1 LKQISLTMK
10 FRSLIILCL
19 VSLAG
24 YAIPLRPL
32 KQPVDYVDVFT
43 GTSNSRW
50 MLGPYAS
57 VPYGMVELG
66 PDNQASGWMGG
77 YEYSIMNVSGFSHI
91 HAWTMSGLR
100 IMPAMQDFTKTDGA
114 PDRPYMGASAGYH
127 SRIEKATEKASPGY
141 YSCFLYDAHCKAE
154 MTATTRCGFH
164 KYTFDKAGEARIIL
178 SLLFPAEDQA
188 VIRDAKIN
196 KVSYSLIEGYANT
209 IVPATKN
216 QEYILYFSIHFSKP
230 FKSMGGWVNDSI
242 VDNTSQIVGAGDVA
256 AFVNYSTKVGEPVM
270 IKVGL
275 SLVDLDG
282 ARNNLKSELDN
293 YGWDFEKVVLAA
305 KNKWNDLLSKIK
317 VDGRE
322 ADKKKFYTNLY
333 RSFAK
338 QTWNDADGRYCDPFE
353 NIQQLP
359 KGQDIYGG
367 DAFWNT
373 YWNFNTILS
382 LITPNIMNNWVTTQL
397 ELFKHTGWTNNGPT
411 GLEHTRVMG
420 VTHEI
425 ALMVAAYQKGIR
437 NYDVNQLW
445 EAVRHNATE
454 QGKKLDKTGNAGM
467 EFLDIYN
474 KLGYVP
480 YDVSRRSS
488 RTLDYSFT
496 DFCTAQLAKALG
508 KTEDY
513 SFFLKRSNNW
523 KNQFNPDV
531 KWQMPRD
538 SKGNWKTDNNIFSGE
553 LWSEGNAWQYSFY
566 VPHDIPGV
574 VQLMGK
580 DLFNQRLEEGF
591 QKSEQFMFAA
601 PALDRMQSKIF
612 EYYINHGN
620 EVNMQAAYLFNF
632 SGKPWLT
639 QKYSRA
645 IMNSYYGD
653 TPYHGWEGDE
663 DEGQMGG
670 WFVISSIGLFEMNG
684 GVIDSSKVE
693 LTAPL
698 FRKITISLDPNYY
711 QGKEFVITTENNT
724 PENIYIQSATLNGKP
739 LNKSWIYFKDIVS
752 GGILNYVLGRKPN
765 PEWGGR

>member
-1 LKQISLTMK
+1 MKVIFLIFCFSL
-10 FRSLIILCL
+10 FN
-19 VSLAG
+19 LAG
-24 YAIPLRPL
+24 YAVPSKAP

-114 PDRPYMGASAGYH
+114 PDRPYYGASAGYH
-127 SRIEKATEKASPGY
+127 SRIEKSTEKASPGY

-196 KVSYSLIEGYANT
+196 KVTDTLIEGYANT
-209 IVPATKN
+209 IVPATNN
-216 QEYILYFSIHFSKP
+216 QEYILYFSIQFSKP

-242 VDNTSQIVGAGDVA
+242 IDNASLITGAGDVA
-256 AFVNYSTKVGEPVM
+256 AFVNYSTKIGEPVM

-282 ARNNLKSELDN
+282 ARNNLKSELGD
-293 YGWDFEKVVLAA
+293 YGWDFDQVALAA
-305 KNKWNDLLSKIK
+305 KNKWNNLLSKIK
-317 VDGRE
+317 VEGRE
-322 ADKKKFYTNLY
+322 QDKKKFYTNLY

-338 QTWNDADGRYCDPFE
+338 QTWNDVDGRYCDPFE

-382 LITPNIMNNWVTTQL
+382 LITPDIMNNWVTTQL
-397 ELFKHTGWTNNGPT
+397 ELYKHTGWTNNGPT

-437 NYDVNQLW
+437 NYDVNLLW

-480 YDVSRRSS
+480 YDISRRSS

-508 KTEDY
+508 KSEDY
-513 SFFLKRSNNW
+513 AFFLKRSNNW

-591 QKSEQFMFAA
+591 RKSEKYMFAA

-639 QKYSRA
+639 QKYTRA

-670 WFVISSIGLFEMNG
+670 WFVISSMGLFEMNG

-698 FRKITISLDPNYY
+698 FRKITVSLNPKYY
-711 QGKEFVITTENNT
+711 LGKEFVITTENNT

-739 LNKSWIYFKDIVS
+739 LNKSWIYFKAIVN
-752 GGILNYVLGRKPN
+752 GGTLNYILGNKPN
-765 PEWGGR
+765 MKWGGR

>member
-1 LKQISLTMK
+1 MK

-591 QKSEQFMFAA
+591 EKSEQFMFAA

>member
-1 LKQISLTMK
+1 MK
-10 FRSLIILCL
+10 TKHLLLICCILN
-19 VSLAG
+19 VTAYAG
-24 YAIPLRPL
+24 GSKFL

-114 PDRPYMGASAGYH
+114 PDRPYRGASAGYH
-127 SRIEKATEKASPGY
+127 SRIEKSTEKASPGY
-141 YSCFLYDAHCKAE
+141 YSCILYDAHCKAE

-164 KYTFDKAGEARIIL
+164 RYTFDKAGEARIIL

-196 KVSYSLIEGYANT
+196 KVTDTLIEGYANT
-209 IVPATKN
+209 IVPATNN
-216 QEYILYFSIHFSKP
+216 QEYILYFSIQFSKP

-242 VDNTSQIVGAGDVA
+242 VDNSSQISGKEDVA
-256 AFVNYSTKVGEPVM
+256 AFVNYTTKIGEPVM

-282 ARNNLKSELDN
+282 ARNNLKSELGD
-293 YGWDFEKVVLAA
+293 YGWDFDQVALAA
-305 KNKWNDLLSKIK
+305 KNKWNSLLSKIK
-317 VDGRE
+317 VEGRE
-322 ADKKKFYTNLY
+322 TDKKKFYTNLY

-338 QTWNDADGRYCDPFE
+338 QTWNDVDGRYSDPFE
-353 NIQQLP
+353 AIQQLP
-359 KGQDIYGG
+359 KGQEIYGG

-437 NYDVNQLW
+437 NYDVSQLW

-467 EFLDIYN
+467 EFLDIYD

-508 KTEDY
+508 KTDDY
-513 SFFLKRSNNW
+513 NFFLKRSNNW

-591 QKSEQFMFAA
+591 EKSEQFMFAA

-670 WFVISSIGLFEMNG
+670 WFVISSMGLFEMNG
-684 GVIDSSKVE
+684 GVNDSSKVE

-698 FRKITISLDPNYY
+698 FRKIAISLDPKYY
-711 QGKEFVITTENNT
+711 LGKEFVITTENNT
-724 PENIYIQSATLNGKP
+724 LDNIYIQSAVLNGKP
-739 LNKSWIYFKDIVS
+739 LNKSWVYFKDIVR
-752 GGILNYVLGRKPN
+752 GGTLSYVLGSKPN
-765 PEWGGR
+765 VEWGER

>member
-1 LKQISLTMK
+1 MK
-10 FRSLIILCL
+10 IIFLIFCFCL
-19 VSLAG
+19 VSLG
-24 YAIPLRPL
+24 SYAVPSKSL

-114 PDRPYMGASAGYH
+114 PDRPYVGASAGYH
-127 SRIEKATEKASPGY
+127 SRIEKSTEKASPGY
-141 YSCFLYDAHCKAE
+141 YSCFLYDANCKAE

-188 VIRDAKIN
+188 FIRDAKIRMVN
-196 KVSYSLIEGYANT
+196 NTLIEGYANT

-216 QEYILYFSIHFSKP
+216 QEYILYFSIQFSKP

-242 VDNTSQIVGAGDVA
+242 TDNASQISGKGDVA
-256 AFVNYSTKVGEPVM
+256 AFVNYTTKIGEPVM

-282 ARNNLKSELDN
+282 ARNNLKSELGDF
-293 YGWDFEKVVLAA
+293 GWDFDKVALAA
-305 KNKWNDLLSKIK
+305 KNKWNHLLSKIK
-317 VDGRE
+317 VEGRE

-338 QTWNDADGRYCDPFE
+338 QTWNDVDGRYCDPFE

-454 QGKKLDKTGNAGM
+454 QGKKLDKTGNVGM
-467 EFLDIYN
+467 EWLDIYN

-508 KTEDY
+508 KTDDY
-513 SFFLKRSNNW
+513 AFFLKRSNNW

-574 VQLMGK
+574 VELMGK

-591 QKSEQFMFAA
+591 QKSEQYMFAA
-601 PALDRMQSKIF
+601 PALDRIQSKIF

-670 WFVISSIGLFEMNG
+670 WFVISSMGLFEMNG
-684 GVIDSSKVE
+684 GVADSSNVE

-698 FRKITISLDPNYY
+698 FRKIEISLDPNYY

-724 PENIYIQSATLNGKP
+724 TENNYIQSATLNGKP
-739 LNKSWIYFKDIVS
+739 LNKSWIYFKDIVN
-752 GGILNYVLGRKPN
+752 GGTLNYVLGNKPN
-765 PEWGGR
+765 MKWGGR

>member
-1 LKQISLTMK
+1 MK
-10 FRSLIILCL
+10 F
-19 VSLAG
+19 
-24 YAIPLRPL
+24 YAILFIVLTLNFAANGAPYGQG
-32 KQPVDYVDVFT
+32 KQPVDYVDLFT

-66 PDNQASGWMGG
+66 PDNQAAGWMGG
-77 YEYSIMNVSGFSHI
+77 YEYSLMNVSGFSHI

-100 IMPAMQDFTKTDGA
+100 VMPAMQDFVKEDGA
-114 PDRPYMGASAGYH
+114 PDRPYRGASSGYH
-127 SRIEKATEKASPGY
+127 SRIEKVTEKASPGY
-141 YSCFLYDAHCKAE
+141 YSCFLYDANCKAE

-178 SLLFPAEDQA
+178 DLLFPAEDQA
-188 VIRDAKIN
+188 EIIDARFV
-196 KVSYSLIEGYANT
+196 KVSDTLIEGYANT

-216 QEYILYFSIHFSKP
+216 MEYKLFFSIQFSQP
-230 FKSMGGWVNDSI
+230 FKRMGGWVNDSI
-242 VDNTSQIVGAGDVA
+242 IDNTTVINGKGDVA
-256 AFVNYSTKVGEPVM
+256 AFVNYTTKVGEPVM
-270 IKVGL
+270 LKIGL
-275 SLVDLDG
+275 SLVDQEG
-282 ARNNLKSELDN
+282 ARNNLKIELGD
-293 YGWDFEKVVLAA
+293 YRWDFEKVAA
-305 KNKWNDLLSKIK
+305 AARQKWNDLLSKIK
-317 VDGRE
+317 VEGRE
-322 ADKKKFYTNLY
+322 QDKKKFYTNLY

-338 QTWNDADGRYCDPFE
+338 QTWNDVDGRYCDPFE
-353 NIQQLP
+353 NIQQLQ
-359 KGQDIYGG
+359 KDQEIYGG

-373 YWNFNTILS
+373 YWNINTVLS
-382 LITPNIMNNWVTTQL
+382 LIAPNIMNNWVTTQL

-420 VTHEI
+420 VTHEM
-425 ALMVAAYQKGIR
+425 ALMVSAYQKGIR
-437 NYDVNQLW
+437 NYDVSQLW
-445 EAVRHNATE
+445 AAVKHNATE
-454 QGKKLDKTGNAGM
+454 QGRTLDKTGNVGM

-496 DFCTAQLAKALG
+496 DFCTAQLAKAIG
-508 KTEDY
+508 KTDNY
-513 SFFLKRSNNW
+513 IFFLNRSNNW
-523 KNQFNPDV
+523 KNQFNPEV

-566 VPHDIPGV
+566 VPNDIPGV
-574 VQLMGK
+574 VDLMGK

-601 PALDRMQSKIF
+601 HALDRMQSKIY
-612 EYYINHGN
+612 EYYINQGN
-620 EVNMQAAYLFNF
+620 EVNLQASYLFNY

-639 QKYSRA
+639 QKYTRA
-645 IMNSYYGD
+645 IMNSYYGE

-670 WFVISSIGLFEMNG
+670 WFAITAMGLFEMNG
-684 GVIDSSKVE
+684 GVTDSSKVE

-698 FRKITISLDPNYY
+698 FNKVTISLDPKFYR
-711 QGKEFVITTENNT
+711 GKSFVISTANNT
-724 PENIYIQSATLNGKP
+724 PDNIYIQSAKLNGKP
-739 LNKSWIYFKDIVS
+739 LQKSWIYFSDIVN
-752 GGILNYVLGRKPN
+752 GGTLSYVLGSQPN
-765 PEWGGR
+765 PDWGGR

>member
-1 LKQISLTMK
+1 MKSGILLLFFLISFM
-10 FRSLIILCL
+10 
-19 VSLAG
+19 G
-24 YAIPLRPL
+24 YAGLKPT
-32 KQPVDYVDVFT
+32 KQPIDYVDVFT

-77 YEYSIMNVSGFSHI
+77 YEYSLMNVSGFSHI

-100 IMPAMQDFTKTDGA
+100 VMPAIQDFTKDDGA
-114 PDRPYMGASAGYH
+114 PDRPYRGASAGYH
-127 SRIEKATEKASPGY
+127 SRIDKATEKALPGY
-141 YSCFLYDAHCKAE
+141 YSCYLYDAGCKAE
-154 MTATTRCGFH
+154 LTATTRCGFH
-164 KYTFDKAGEARIIL
+164 KYTFDKTVEARIIL

-188 VIRDAKIN
+188 EITDAKIVMVN
-196 KVSYSLIEGYANT
+196 DSLVEGYANT
-209 IVPATKN
+209 IVPSTKN
-216 QEYILYFSIHFSKP
+216 QEYKLHFSIQFSKP

-242 VDNTSQIVGAGDVA
+242 IENTTLISGSGDVA
-256 AFVNYSTKVGEPVM
+256 AFVNYTTQAGEPVM
-270 IKVGL
+270 LKVGL

-282 ARNNLKSELDN
+282 ARRNLETEL
-293 YGWDFEKVVLAA
+293 GGFQWDFNKVVCAA
-305 KNKWNDLLSKIK
+305 HKQWNDLLSRIR
-317 VDGRE
+317 VEGRE
-322 ADKKKFYTNLY
+322 NDKKKFYTNLY

-338 QTWNDADGRYCDPFE
+338 QTWNDVDGRYCDPFE
-353 NIQQLP
+353 EIRQLP

-382 LITPNIMNNWVTTQL
+382 LIAPGIMNNWVSTQL

-425 ALMVAAYQKGIR
+425 ALMVSAWQKGIR
-437 NYDVNQLW
+437 NYDTNLLW
-445 EAVRHNATE
+445 GAVKHNATE
-454 QGKKLDKTGNAGM
+454 QGKKLDKTGNVGM
-467 EFLDIYN
+467 EWLDIYN

-480 YDVSRRSS
+480 YDISRRSS

-496 DFCTAQLAKALG
+496 DFCTAQLAKETG
-508 KTEDY
+508 KPDDY
-513 SFFLKRSNNW
+513 SFFIKRSDNW

-574 VQLMGK
+574 VKLMGK
-580 DLFNQRLEEGF
+580 ELFNQRLEEGF
-591 QKSEQFMFAA
+591 QKSEKFLFAA
-601 PALDRMQSKIF
+601 HALDRVQSKIS
-612 EYYINHGN
+612 EYYINQGN
-620 EVNMQAAYLFNF
+620 EVNLQASYLFNY

-639 QKYSRA
+639 QKYTRA
-645 IMNSYYGD
+645 ILNSYYGD

-670 WFVISSIGLFEMNG
+670 WFVITAMGLFEMNG
-684 GVIDSSKVE
+684 GVTANSIVD

-698 FRKITISLDPNYY
+698 FSKITITLDPKYHK
-711 QGKEFVITTENNT
+711 GKSFVIISENNT
-724 PENIYIQSATLNGKP
+724 PENVYIQSATLNGKP
-739 LNKSWIYFKDIVS
+739 LQKSWIFFADIVN
-752 GGILNYVLGRKPN
+752 GGTLKYVLGNKPN
-765 PEWGGR
+765 INWGGR

>member
-1 LKQISLTMK
+1 MK
-10 FRSLIILCL
+10 IIYFIFCFGLIN
-19 VSLAG
+19 LA
-24 YAIPLRPL
+24 ASATPSKPS
-32 KQPVDYVDVFT
+32 KHPVEYVDVFT

-100 IMPAMQDFTKTDGA
+100 IMPAMQDFTKTDGS
-114 PDRPYMGASAGYH
+114 PDRPYRGASAGYH
-127 SRIEKATEKASPGY
+127 SRIEKSTEKASPGY

-188 VIRDAKIN
+188 VIRDAKIS
-196 KVSYSLIEGYANT
+196 KVSDSLIEGYANT

-216 QEYILYFSIHFSKP
+216 QEYILYFSIQFSKP
-230 FKSMGGWVNDSI
+230 FKSMGGWINDSI

-338 QTWNDADGRYCDPFE
+338 QTWNDVDGRYCDPFE

-437 NYDVNQLW
+437 NYDVSLLW

-467 EFLDIYN
+467 EFLNIYD

-508 KTEDY
+508 KADDY
-513 SFFLKRSNNW
+513 TFFLRRSNNW
-523 KNQFNPDV
+523 KNQFNTDV

-538 SKGNWKTDNNIFSGE
+538 SKGSWKTDNNIFSGE

-591 QKSEQFMFAA
+591 EKSEQFMFAA

-670 WFVISSIGLFEMNG
+670 WFVISSMGLFEMNG

-739 LNKSWIYFKDIVS
+739 LNKSWIYFTDIVK
-752 GGILNYVLGRKPN
+752 GGTLNYVLGNKPN

>member
-591 QKSEQFMFAA
+591 EKSEQFMFAA

-724 PENIYIQSATLNGKP
+724 LENIYIQSATLNGKP
-739 LNKSWIYFKDIVS
+739 LNKSWIYFKDIVN
-752 GGILNYVLGRKPN
+752 GGILNYVLGSKPN
-765 PEWGGR
+765 TEWGGR

>member
-1 LKQISLTMK
+1 MK
-10 FRSLIILCL
+10 IIYFIFCFGLIN
-19 VSLAG
+19 LA
-24 YAIPLRPL
+24 ASATPSKPS
-32 KQPVDYVDVFT
+32 KQPVEYVDVFT

-127 SRIEKATEKASPGY
+127 SRIEKSREKASPGY

-188 VIRDAKIN
+188 VIRDAKIS
-196 KVSYSLIEGYANT
+196 KVSDSLIEGYANT

-216 QEYILYFSIHFSKP
+216 QEYVLYFSIQFSKP

-242 VDNTSQIVGAGDVA
+242 IDNTSQISGAGDVA
-256 AFVNYSTKVGEPVM
+256 AFVNYTTKIGEPVM

-275 SLVDLDG
+275 SLVDPDG
-282 ARNNLKSELDN
+282 ARNNLKSELGE
-293 YGWDFEKVVLAA
+293 YGWNFEKVALAA
-305 KNKWNDLLSKIK
+305 KNKWNDLLSRIK

-338 QTWNDADGRYCDPFE
+338 QTWNDVDGRYCDPFE

-437 NYDVNQLW
+437 NYDVSQLW

-508 KTEDY
+508 KADDY
-513 SFFLKRSNNW
+513 TFFLKRSNNW

-653 TPYHGWEGDE
+653 SPYHGWEGDE

-670 WFVISSIGLFEMNG
+670 WFVISSMGLFEMNG

-724 PENIYIQSATLNGKP
+724 LENIYIQSATLNGKP
-739 LNKSWIYFKDIVS
+739 LNKSWIYFKDIVN
-752 GGILNYVLGRKPN
+752 GGILNYVLGSKPN

>member
-1 LKQISLTMK
+1 MK
-10 FRSLIILCL
+10 IIYLIFCLCL
-19 VSLAG
+19 VSMAG
-24 YAIPLRPL
+24 YAVPSKSSKL
-32 KQPVDYVDVFT
+32 PVDYVDVFT

-114 PDRPYMGASAGYH
+114 PDRPYVGASAGYH
-127 SRIEKATEKASPGY
+127 SRIEKSTEKGSPGY

-154 MTATTRCGFH
+154 MTATTRCAFH

-188 VIRDAKIN
+188 VIRDARIN
-196 KVSYSLIEGYANT
+196 RISDTLIEGYANT
-209 IVPATKN
+209 IVPATNN
-216 QEYILYFSIHFSKP
+216 QEYILYFSIQFSKP

-242 VDNTSQIVGAGDVA
+242 VDNSSQISGKGDVA
-256 AFVNYSTKVGEPVM
+256 AFVNYTTKIGEPVM

-275 SLVDLDG
+275 SLVDADG
-282 ARNNLKSELDN
+282 ASNNLKCELGD
-293 YGWDFEKVVLAA
+293 YGWDFDKVVLAA
-305 KNKWNDLLSKIK
+305 KNKWNDILSRIK

-467 EFLDIYN
+467 EFLNLYD

-508 KTEDY
+508 KTDDY
-513 SFFLKRSNNW
+513 AFFLKRSNNW

-653 TPYHGWEGDE
+653 TAYHGWEGDE

-670 WFVISSIGLFEMNG
+670 WFVISSMGLFEMNG

-698 FRKITISLDPNYY
+698 FRKITISLDPKYY
-711 QGKEFVITTENNT
+711 KGKEFVITTENNT

-739 LNKSWIYFKDIVS
+739 LNKSWIYFNEIVN
-752 GGILNYVLGRKPN
+752 GGTLSYVLGSKPN
-765 PEWGGR
+765 PRWGER

>member
-1 LKQISLTMK
+1 MK

-196 KVSYSLIEGYANT
+196 KVSDSLIEGYANT

-216 QEYILYFSIHFSKP
+216 QEYILYFSIQFSKP
-230 FKSMGGWVNDSI
+230 FKSMGGWINDSI

-317 VDGRE
+317 VDGKE

-338 QTWNDADGRYCDPFE
+338 QTWNDTDGRYCDPFE

-508 KTEDY
+508 KTDDY
-513 SFFLKRSNNW
+513 TFFLKRSNNW

-591 QKSEQFMFAA
+591 EKSEQFMFAA

-670 WFVISSIGLFEMNG
+670 WFVISSMGLFEMNG

>member
-1 LKQISLTMK
+1 MK
-10 FRSLIILCL
+10 IIYFIFCFGLIN
-19 VSLAG
+19 LA
-24 YAIPLRPL
+24 ASATPSKPS
-32 KQPVDYVDVFT
+32 KQPVEYVDVFT

-127 SRIEKATEKASPGY
+127 SRIEKSREKASPGY

-188 VIRDAKIN
+188 VIRDAKIS
-196 KVSYSLIEGYANT
+196 KVSDSLIEGYANT

-216 QEYILYFSIHFSKP
+216 QEYVLYFSIQFSKP

-242 VDNTSQIVGAGDVA
+242 IDNTSQISGAGDVA
-256 AFVNYSTKVGEPVM
+256 AFVNYTTKIGEPVM

-275 SLVDLDG
+275 SLVDPDG
-282 ARNNLKSELDN
+282 ARNNLKSELGE
-293 YGWDFEKVVLAA
+293 YGWNFEKVALAA
-305 KNKWNDLLSKIK
+305 KNKWNDLLSRIK

-338 QTWNDADGRYCDPFE
+338 QTWNDVDGRYCDPFE

-437 NYDVNQLW
+437 NYDVSQLW

-508 KTEDY
+508 KTDNY
-513 SFFLKRSNNW
+513 TFFLKRSNNW

-538 SKGNWKTDNNIFSGE
+538 SKGNWKTNNNIFSGE

-670 WFVISSIGLFEMNG
+670 WFVISSMGLFEMNG

>member
-1 LKQISLTMK
+1 MK

-196 KVSYSLIEGYANT
+196 KVSDSLIEGYANT

-230 FKSMGGWVNDSI
+230 FKSMGGWINDSI

-317 VDGRE
+317 VDGKE

-338 QTWNDADGRYCDPFE
+338 QTWNDTDGRYCDPFE

-508 KTEDY
+508 KTDDY
-513 SFFLKRSNNW
+513 TFFLKRSNNW

-591 QKSEQFMFAA
+591 EKSEQFMFAA

-670 WFVISSIGLFEMNG
+670 WFVISSMGLFEMNG